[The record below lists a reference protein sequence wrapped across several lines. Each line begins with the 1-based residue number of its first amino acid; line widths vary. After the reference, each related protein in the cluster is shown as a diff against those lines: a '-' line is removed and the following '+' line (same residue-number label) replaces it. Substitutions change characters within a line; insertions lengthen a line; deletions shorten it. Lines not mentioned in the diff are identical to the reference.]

1 MADLYHKGSAQP
13 LVVAEKNCS
22 PILGRHSSFA
32 SVNYCAG
39 LFQDYEA
46 AFDVTVYTKEDIKDI
61 TKVTAV
67 SLGNDWNN
75 DPSVAPYYTLK
86 FMEF

>member
-1 MADLYHKGSAQP
+1 MMIRRSIRV
-13 LVVAEKNCS
+13 LVSWINCS

-46 AFDVTVYTKEDIKDI
+46 AFDVTVYTKEDIKDMAI
-61 TKVTAV
+61 VTAV
-67 SLGNDWNN
+67 NLGDDWINN
-75 DPSVAPYYTLK
+75 PAVSPYYTLK
-86 FMEF
+86 FMGF